1 MLLIKCRRLKRGYLS
16 MKDNGTFGWLSTSHR
31 KKLVLMIVAI
41 LMVCILE
48 CVRLG
53 VIMTVKSEYYMQKAD
68 ELHQRERRIK
78 AKRGRILDRN
88 GEILAANEVVC
99 TVSVIHSQIDDEDKV
114 IKVLAGELDMDVEE
128 VTKKV
133 KKVSSMEYIKTNVAK
148 DIGDAIREYDL
159 PGVKIDE
166 DYKRVY
172 PYNELASKVLGFTG
186 ADNQGILGLEAKYDT
201 YLSGT
206 NGQILTLS
214 DAGGIEIKGSREDRI
229 LPVDGQ
235 DLYTTLDVNIQ
246 KYATQLAWETM
257 VKKEAKQVSII
268 VMRPDNGEILA
279 MANIPEYNLNSPYE
293 LNYEPDEEEAQKD
306 KMDLLNNMWR
316 NFCINDTYE
325 PGSIFKTVTATAALE
340 TGVVGLNDSFTCS
353 GATVVSDRRIRC
365 HKTTGHGTQDFTHTV
380 YNSCNPAFVEWGR
393 RVGTDNMYLYMGKL
407 GLLAKTGIDLS
418 GEAGTIIHKQENVGA
433 VELATMS
440 FGQSFQ
446 ITPVQMLRAVSA
458 IVNGGRLVTPHFGLY
473 TGSSDGSVVNEFAYS
488 TQDEAISS
496 QTSETMKKILEG
508 VVSEGGGTK
517 AYIDGYSIGGKTAT
531 SQKLPRGSGKYISS
545 FIGFAPA
552 DNPQVIAMCLI
563 DEPTG
568 VYYGGTIA
576 APVVKTLYENI
587 LPYIGIE
594 RSVQLEKTMI
604 DSNIF
609 LYTFCM
615 KGSKRRWI

>member
-1 MLLIKCRRLKRGYLS
+1 
-16 MKDNGTFGWLSTSHR
+16 MKDNDTFGWLSTSHR
-31 KKLVLMIVAI
+31 KKLVLMIAAI

-99 TVSVIHSQIDDEDKV
+99 TVSVIHSQIEDEDKV

-133 KKVSSMEYIKTNVAK
+133 KKVTSMEYIKTNVAK

-279 MANIPEYNLNSPYE
+279 MANVPEYNLNSPYE

-353 GATVVSDRRIRC
+353 GATIVSDRRIRC

-407 GLLAKTGIDLS
+407 GLLSKTGIDLS
-418 GEAGTIIHKQENVGA
+418 GEAGTIIHKQENVGT

-594 RSVQLEKTMI
+594 RSVQLEKN
-604 DSNIF
+604 DD
-609 LYTFCM
+609 
-615 KGSKRRWI
+615 

>member
-53 VIMTVKSEYYMQKAD
+53 VIMTAKSEYYMQKAD

-99 TVSVIHSQIDDEDKV
+99 TVSVIHSQIEDEDKV

-257 VKKEAKQVSII
+257 VKKEAIQVSII

-279 MANIPEYNLNSPYE
+279 MANVPEYNLNSPYE
-293 LNYEPDEEEAQKD
+293 LNYEPDEEEEQKD

-594 RSVQLEKTMI
+594 RSVQLEKN
-604 DSNIF
+604 DD
-609 LYTFCM
+609 
-615 KGSKRRWI
+615 

>member
-1 MLLIKCRRLKRGYLS
+1 
-16 MKDNGTFGWLSTSHR
+16 MKDNDTFGWLSTSHR
-31 KKLVLMIVAI
+31 KKLVLMIAAI

-99 TVSVIHSQIDDEDKV
+99 TVSVIHSQIEDEDKV
-114 IKVLAGELDMDVEE
+114 IKVLAGELNMDVEE

-279 MANIPEYNLNSPYE
+279 MANVPEYNLNSTYE
-293 LNYEPDEEEAQKD
+293 LNYEPDEEDAQKD

-353 GATVVSDRRIRC
+353 GATVVADRRIRC

-594 RSVQLEKTMI
+594 RSVQLEKN
-604 DSNIF
+604 DD
-609 LYTFCM
+609 
-615 KGSKRRWI
+615 

>member
-1 MLLIKCRRLKRGYLS
+1 
-16 MKDNGTFGWLSTSHR
+16 MKDNDTFGWLSTSHR
-31 KKLVLMIVAI
+31 KKLVLMIAAI

-99 TVSVIHSQIDDEDKV
+99 TVSVIHSQIEDEDKV
-114 IKVLAGELDMDVEE
+114 IKVLAGELNMDVEE

-279 MANIPEYNLNSPYE
+279 MANVPEYNLNSPYE
-293 LNYEPDEEEAQKD
+293 LNYEPDEEDAQKD

-353 GATVVSDRRIRC
+353 GATIVSDRRIRC

-407 GLLAKTGIDLS
+407 GLLSKTGIDLS

-594 RSVQLEKTMI
+594 RSVQLEKN
-604 DSNIF
+604 DD
-609 LYTFCM
+609 
-615 KGSKRRWI
+615 

>member
-16 MKDNGTFGWLSTSHR
+16 MKDNDTFGWLSTSHR
-31 KKLVLMIVAI
+31 KKLVLMIAAI

-99 TVSVIHSQIDDEDKV
+99 TVSVIHSQIEDEDKV

-279 MANIPEYNLNSPYE
+279 MANVPEYNLNSPYE

-594 RSVQLEKTMI
+594 RSVQLERN
-604 DSNIF
+604 DD
-609 LYTFCM
+609 
-615 KGSKRRWI
+615 

>member
-1 MLLIKCRRLKRGYLS
+1 MLLIKCRRLKRGYLL
-16 MKDNGTFGWLSTSHR
+16 MKDGMGFGWLNTGHR
-31 KKLVLMIVAI
+31 KKLVFMIVAV
-41 LMVCILE
+41 LLVSILE

-53 VIMTVKSEYYMQKAD
+53 VIMTAKSEYYMQKAD
-68 ELHQRERRIK
+68 ELHQRERKIK

-88 GEILAANEVVC
+88 GTVLAANEVVC
-99 TVSVIHSQIDDEDKV
+99 TVSVIHSQIEDEEKV

-148 DIGDAIREYDL
+148 DIGDEIRKYNL
-159 PGVKIDE
+159 AGVKVDE

-172 PYNELASKVLGFTG
+172 PYDELASKVLGFTG

-201 YLSGT
+201 YLAGT

-214 DAGGIEIKGSREDRI
+214 DAGGIEIKGSREDRV

-279 MANIPEYNLNSPYE
+279 MANVPEYNLNSPYE

-473 TGSSDGSVVNEFAYS
+473 TSSSDGSVVNEFAYS

-594 RSVQLEKTMI
+594 RAVQLEKNN
-604 DSNIF
+604 D
-609 LYTFCM
+609 
-615 KGSKRRWI
+615 

>member
-1 MLLIKCRRLKRGYLS
+1 MLLIKCRRLKRGYLL
-16 MKDNGTFGWLSTSHR
+16 MKDGMGFGWLNTGHR
-31 KKLVLMIVAI
+31 KKLVFMIVSVLLVSI
-41 LMVCILE
+41 FE

-53 VIMTVKSEYYMQKAD
+53 IIMTAKSEYYMQKAD
-68 ELHQRERRIK
+68 ELHQRERKIK

-88 GEILAANEVVC
+88 GIVLAANEVVC
-99 TVSVIHSQIDDEDKV
+99 TVSVIHSQIEDEEKV
-114 IKVLAGELDMDVEE
+114 IKVLAGELDIDVEE

-148 DIGDAIREYDL
+148 EIGDEIRKYNL
-159 PGVKIDE
+159 AGVKVDE

-172 PYNELASKVLGFTG
+172 PYDELASKVLGFTG

-279 MANIPEYNLNSPYE
+279 MANVPEYNLNSPYE

-353 GATVVSDRRIRC
+353 GATIVSDRRIRC

-594 RSVQLEKTMI
+594 RSVQLEKN
-604 DSNIF
+604 DN
-609 LYTFCM
+609 
-615 KGSKRRWI
+615 

>member
-1 MLLIKCRRLKRGYLS
+1 MLLIKCRRLKRGYLL
-16 MKDNGTFGWLSTSHR
+16 MKDGMGFGWLNTGHR
-31 KKLVLMIVAI
+31 KKLVFMIVAV
-41 LMVCILE
+41 LLVSILE

-53 VIMTVKSEYYMQKAD
+53 VIMTAKSEYYMQKAD
-68 ELHQRERRIK
+68 ELHQRERKIK

-88 GEILAANEVVC
+88 GTVLAANEVVC
-99 TVSVIHSQIDDEDKV
+99 TVSVIHSQIEDEEKV

-148 DIGDAIREYDL
+148 DIGDEIRKYNL
-159 PGVKIDE
+159 AGVKVDE

-172 PYNELASKVLGFTG
+172 PYDELASKVLGFTG

-201 YLSGT
+201 YLAGT

-214 DAGGIEIKGSREDRI
+214 DAGGIEIKGSREDRV

-279 MANIPEYNLNSPYE
+279 MANVPEYNLNSPYE

-458 IVNGGRLVTPHFGLY
+458 IVNGGRLVTPHLGLY
-473 TGSSDGSVVNEFAYS
+473 TSSSDGSVVNEFAYS

-594 RSVQLEKTMI
+594 RAVQLEKNN
-604 DSNIF
+604 D
-609 LYTFCM
+609 
-615 KGSKRRWI
+615 

>member
-1 MLLIKCRRLKRGYLS
+1 
-16 MKDNGTFGWLSTSHR
+16 MKDNDTFGWLSTSHR
-31 KKLVLMIVAI
+31 KKLVLMIAAI

-99 TVSVIHSQIDDEDKV
+99 TVSVIHSQIEDEDKV
-114 IKVLAGELDMDVEE
+114 IKVLAGELNMDVEE

-279 MANIPEYNLNSPYE
+279 MANVPEYNLNSPYE
-293 LNYEPDEEEAQKD
+293 LNYEPDEEDAQKD

-353 GATVVSDRRIRC
+353 GATIVSDRRIRC

-594 RSVQLEKTMI
+594 RSVQLEKN
-604 DSNIF
+604 DD
-609 LYTFCM
+609 
-615 KGSKRRWI
+615 

>member
-53 VIMTVKSEYYMQKAD
+53 VIMTAKSEYYMQKAD

-99 TVSVIHSQIDDEDKV
+99 TVSVIHSQIEDEDKV
-114 IKVLAGELDMDVEE
+114 IKVLAGELNMDVEE

-148 DIGDAIREYDL
+148 DIGDAIREYNL
-159 PGVKIDE
+159 SGVKIDE

-201 YLSGT
+201 YLSGI

-279 MANIPEYNLNSPYE
+279 MANVPEYNLNSPYE
-293 LNYEPDEEEAQKD
+293 LNYEPDEEDAQKD

-407 GLLAKTGIDLS
+407 GLLTKTGIDLS

-446 ITPVQMLRAVSA
+446 ITPVQMLMAVSA

-594 RSVQLEKTMI
+594 RSVQLEKN
-604 DSNIF
+604 DD
-609 LYTFCM
+609 
-615 KGSKRRWI
+615 

>member
-1 MLLIKCRRLKRGYLS
+1 LLLIKCRRLKRGYLS
-16 MKDNGTFGWLSTSHR
+16 MKDNGTFGWLSTGHR
-31 KKLVLMIVAI
+31 KKLVLMIAAI

-99 TVSVIHSQIDDEDKV
+99 TVSVIHSQIEDEDKV

-279 MANIPEYNLNSPYE
+279 MANVPEYDLNSPYE

-594 RSVQLEKTMI
+594 RSVQLEKN
-604 DSNIF
+604 DD
-609 LYTFCM
+609 
-615 KGSKRRWI
+615 

>member
-1 MLLIKCRRLKRGYLS
+1 
-16 MKDNGTFGWLSTSHR
+16 MKDAGKFGWIRTSHR
-31 KKLVLMIVAI
+31 KKLVFMILAVTLAA
-41 LMVCILE
+41 VLE
-48 CVRLG
+48 FARLG
-53 VIMTVKSEYYMQKAD
+53 VLMTLKSEYYTQKAE

-99 TVSVIHSQIDDEDKV
+99 TVSVIHSQIEDEDKV

-128 VTKKV
+128 VAKKV
-133 KKVSSMEYIKTNVAK
+133 KKVSSMEYIKTNVDK
-148 DIGDAIREYDL
+148 ETGDAIREYEL
-159 PGVKIDE
+159 SGVKVDE

-172 PYNELASKVLGFTG
+172 PYSELASRVLGFTG

-201 YLSGT
+201 YLAGE

-214 DAGGIEIKGSREDRI
+214 DAGGIEIEGSREDRI

-235 DLYTTLDVNIQ
+235 DLYTTIDVNIQ

-257 VKKEAKQVSII
+257 IKKEAKQVCII
-268 VMRPDNGEILA
+268 VMKPDNGEILA
-279 MANIPEYNLNSPYE
+279 MVNIPEYDLNNPYE
-293 LNYEPDEEEAQKD
+293 LNYEPDEEEAGRD

-325 PGSIFKTVTATAALE
+325 PGSIFKMVTATAALE
-340 TGVVGLNDSFTCS
+340 TKVVSLDDTFTCQ

-393 RVGTDNMYLYMGKL
+393 RVGVDNMYLYMGKL
-407 GLLAKTGIDLS
+407 GLLSKTGIDLS
-418 GEAGTIIHKQENVGA
+418 GEAGTIIHKKENVGA

-446 ITPVQMLRAVSA
+446 ITPVQMLRATSA
-458 IVNGGRLVTPHFGLY
+458 IINGGKLVTPHFGMY
-473 TGSSDGSVVNEFAYS
+473 TSTSDGSVVNEFAYS
-488 TQDEAISS
+488 STEAAIELD
-496 QTSETMKKILEG
+496 TSEKMKTILEG

-517 AYIDGYSIGGKTAT
+517 AYIEGYSIGGKTAT

-576 APVVKTLYENI
+576 APVIKTLYENI
-587 LPYIGIE
+587 LPYLGIE
-594 RSVQLEKTMI
+594 QTEQLEK
-604 DSNIF
+604 
-609 LYTFCM
+609 
-615 KGSKRRWI
+615 

>member
-1 MLLIKCRRLKRGYLS
+1 
-16 MKDNGTFGWLSTSHR
+16 MKDNDTFGWLSTGHR
-31 KKLVLMIVAI
+31 KKLVLMIAAI

-99 TVSVIHSQIDDEDKV
+99 TVSVIHSQIEDEDKV

-246 KYATQLAWETM
+246 KYATQLVWETM

-279 MANIPEYNLNSPYE
+279 MANVPEYNLNSPYE
-293 LNYEPDEEEAQKD
+293 LNYEPDEEDAQKD

-594 RSVQLEKTMI
+594 RSVQLEKN
-604 DSNIF
+604 DD
-609 LYTFCM
+609 
-615 KGSKRRWI
+615 

>member
-1 MLLIKCRRLKRGYLS
+1 
-16 MKDNGTFGWLSTSHR
+16 MKDNDTFGWLSTGHR
-31 KKLVLMIVAI
+31 KKLVLMIAAI

-99 TVSVIHSQIDDEDKV
+99 TVSVIHSQIEDEDKV

-279 MANIPEYNLNSPYE
+279 MANVPEYNLNSPYE

-353 GATVVSDRRIRC
+353 GATIVSDRRIRC

-446 ITPVQMLRAVSA
+446 ITPVQMLRAASA

-594 RSVQLEKTMI
+594 RSVQLEKN
-604 DSNIF
+604 DN
-609 LYTFCM
+609 
-615 KGSKRRWI
+615 

>member
-41 LMVCILE
+41 LMVCIFE

-279 MANIPEYNLNSPYE
+279 MANVPEYNLNSPYE

-563 DEPTG
+563 DEPIG

-594 RSVQLEKTMI
+594 RSVQLEKN
-604 DSNIF
+604 DD
-609 LYTFCM
+609 
-615 KGSKRRWI
+615 

>member
-1 MLLIKCRRLKRGYLS
+1 MN
-16 MKDNGTFGWLSTSHR
+16 DNDTFGWLSTSHR
-31 KKLVLMIVAI
+31 KKLVLMIAAI

-99 TVSVIHSQIDDEDKV
+99 TVSVIHSQIEDEDKV

-279 MANIPEYNLNSPYE
+279 MANVPEYNLNSPYE

-340 TGVVGLNDSFTCS
+340 IGVVGLNDSFTCS
-353 GATVVSDRRIRC
+353 GATIVSDRRIRC

-407 GLLAKTGIDLS
+407 GLLSKTGIDLS

-594 RSVQLEKTMI
+594 RSVQLEKN
-604 DSNIF
+604 DD
-609 LYTFCM
+609 
-615 KGSKRRWI
+615 

>member
-16 MKDNGTFGWLSTSHR
+16 MKDNDTFGWLSTSHR

-53 VIMTVKSEYYMQKAD
+53 VIMTAKSEYYMQKAD

-186 ADNQGILGLEAKYDT
+186 SDNQGILGLEAKYDT

-279 MANIPEYNLNSPYE
+279 MANVPEYNLNSPYE

-407 GLLAKTGIDLS
+407 GLLTKTGIDLS

-563 DEPTG
+563 DEPKG

-594 RSVQLEKTMI
+594 RAVQLEKN
-604 DSNIF
+604 DD
-609 LYTFCM
+609 
-615 KGSKRRWI
+615 

>member
-1 MLLIKCRRLKRGYLS
+1 
-16 MKDNGTFGWLSTSHR
+16 MKDNDTFGWLSTGHR
-31 KKLVLMIVAI
+31 KKLVLMIAAI

-99 TVSVIHSQIDDEDKV
+99 TVSVIHSQIEDEDKV

-148 DIGDAIREYDL
+148 DIGDVIREYDL

-172 PYNELASKVLGFTG
+172 PYNELASKVLGFIG

-279 MANIPEYNLNSPYE
+279 MANVPEYNLNSPYE

-353 GATVVSDRRIRC
+353 GATIVSDRRIRC

-594 RSVQLEKTMI
+594 RSVQLEKN
-604 DSNIF
+604 DD
-609 LYTFCM
+609 
-615 KGSKRRWI
+615 

>member
-1 MLLIKCRRLKRGYLS
+1 

-148 DIGDAIREYDL
+148 DIGDAIREYNL
-159 PGVKIDE
+159 SGVKIDE

-279 MANIPEYNLNSPYE
+279 MANVPEYNLNSPYE

-353 GATVVSDRRIRC
+353 GATIVSDRRIRC

-594 RSVQLEKTMI
+594 RSVQLEKN
-604 DSNIF
+604 DD
-609 LYTFCM
+609 
-615 KGSKRRWI
+615 

>member
-1 MLLIKCRRLKRGYLS
+1 
-16 MKDNGTFGWLSTSHR
+16 MKDNDTFGWLSTGHR
-31 KKLVLMIVAI
+31 KKLVLMIAAI
-41 LMVCILE
+41 FMVCILE

-53 VIMTVKSEYYMQKAD
+53 AIMTVKSEYYMQKAD

-99 TVSVIHSQIDDEDKV
+99 TVSVIHSQIEDEDKV

-279 MANIPEYNLNSPYE
+279 MANVPEYNLNSPYE

-353 GATVVSDRRIRC
+353 GATIVSDRRIRC

-594 RSVQLEKTMI
+594 RSVQLEKN
-604 DSNIF
+604 DD
-609 LYTFCM
+609 
-615 KGSKRRWI
+615 

>member
-31 KKLVLMIVAI
+31 KKLVLMIAAI

-99 TVSVIHSQIDDEDKV
+99 TVSVIHSQIEDEDKV

-148 DIGDAIREYDL
+148 NIGDAIREYDL

-279 MANIPEYNLNSPYE
+279 MANVPEYNLNSPYE
-293 LNYEPDEEEAQKD
+293 LNYEPDEEEEQKD

-594 RSVQLEKTMI
+594 RSVQLEKN
-604 DSNIF
+604 DD
-609 LYTFCM
+609 
-615 KGSKRRWI
+615 

>member
-31 KKLVLMIVAI
+31 KKLVLMIAAI

-99 TVSVIHSQIDDEDKV
+99 TVSVIHSQIEDEDKV

-133 KKVSSMEYIKTNVAK
+133 KKASSMEYIKTNVAK

-279 MANIPEYNLNSPYE
+279 MANVPEYNLNSPYE

-353 GATVVSDRRIRC
+353 GATIVSDRRIRC

-594 RSVQLEKTMI
+594 RSVQLEKN
-604 DSNIF
+604 DD
-609 LYTFCM
+609 
-615 KGSKRRWI
+615 

>member
-1 MLLIKCRRLKRGYLS
+1 
-16 MKDNGTFGWLSTSHR
+16 MKDNDTFGWLSTGHR
-31 KKLVLMIVAI
+31 KKLVLMIAAI

-99 TVSVIHSQIDDEDKV
+99 TVSVIHSQIEDEDKV

-279 MANIPEYNLNSPYE
+279 MANVPEYNLNSPYE

-353 GATVVSDRRIRC
+353 GATIVSDRRIRC

-407 GLLAKTGIDLS
+407 GLLSKTGIDLS
-418 GEAGTIIHKQENVGA
+418 GEAGTIIHKQENVGT

-594 RSVQLEKTMI
+594 RSVQLEKN
-604 DSNIF
+604 DN
-609 LYTFCM
+609 
-615 KGSKRRWI
+615 

>member
-1 MLLIKCRRLKRGYLS
+1 
-16 MKDNGTFGWLSTSHR
+16 MKDNDTFGWLSTSHR
-31 KKLVLMIVAI
+31 KKLVLMIAAI

-99 TVSVIHSQIDDEDKV
+99 TVSVIHSQIEDEDKV
-114 IKVLAGELDMDVEE
+114 IKVLAGELNMDVEE

-279 MANIPEYNLNSPYE
+279 MANVPEYNLNSSYE
-293 LNYEPDEEEAQKD
+293 LNYEPDEEDAQKD

-353 GATVVSDRRIRC
+353 GATVVADRRIRC

-407 GLLAKTGIDLS
+407 GLLTKTGIDLS

-594 RSVQLEKTMI
+594 RSVQLEKN
-604 DSNIF
+604 DD
-609 LYTFCM
+609 
-615 KGSKRRWI
+615 

>member
-1 MLLIKCRRLKRGYLS
+1 
-16 MKDNGTFGWLSTSHR
+16 MKDNDTFGWLSTSHR
-31 KKLVLMIVAI
+31 KKLVLMIAAI

-99 TVSVIHSQIDDEDKV
+99 TVSVIHSQIEDEDKV
-114 IKVLAGELDMDVEE
+114 IKVLAGELNMDVEE

-279 MANIPEYNLNSPYE
+279 MANVPEYNLNSPYE

-393 RVGTDNMYLYMGKL
+393 RVGTDNMYLYMDKL

-594 RSVQLEKTMI
+594 RSVQLEKN
-604 DSNIF
+604 DD
-609 LYTFCM
+609 
-615 KGSKRRWI
+615 

>member
-16 MKDNGTFGWLSTSHR
+16 MKNNGTFGWLSTSHR

-114 IKVLAGELDMDVEE
+114 IKVLAGELNMDVEE

-148 DIGDAIREYDL
+148 DIGDAIREYNL
-159 PGVKIDE
+159 SGVKIDE

-235 DLYTTLDVNIQ
+235 NLYTTLDVNIQ

-279 MANIPEYNLNSPYE
+279 MANVPEYNLNSPYE
-293 LNYEPDEEEAQKD
+293 LNYEPDEEDAQKD

-594 RSVQLEKTMI
+594 RSVQLEKN
-604 DSNIF
+604 DN
-609 LYTFCM
+609 
-615 KGSKRRWI
+615 

>member
-31 KKLVLMIVAI
+31 KKLVLMIAAI

-99 TVSVIHSQIDDEDKV
+99 TVSVIHSQIEDEDKV

-279 MANIPEYNLNSPYE
+279 MANVPEYNLNSPYE

-393 RVGTDNMYLYMGKL
+393 RVGTDNMYLYMGKI
-407 GLLAKTGIDLS
+407 GLLAKTGIDMS

-594 RSVQLEKTMI
+594 RSVQLEKN
-604 DSNIF
+604 DD
-609 LYTFCM
+609 
-615 KGSKRRWI
+615 

>member
-1 MLLIKCRRLKRGYLS
+1 
-16 MKDNGTFGWLSTSHR
+16 MKDNDTFGWLSTSHR
-31 KKLVLMIVAI
+31 KKLVLMIAAI

-99 TVSVIHSQIDDEDKV
+99 TVSVIHSQIEDEDKV
-114 IKVLAGELDMDVEE
+114 IKVLAGELNMDVEE

-279 MANIPEYNLNSPYE
+279 MANVPEYNLNSPYE
-293 LNYEPDEEEAQKD
+293 LNYEPDEEDAQKD

-353 GATVVSDRRIRC
+353 GATVVADRRIRC

-407 GLLAKTGIDLS
+407 GLLTKTGIDLS

-552 DNPQVIAMCLI
+552 DNP
-563 DEPTG
+563 
-568 VYYGGTIA
+568 
-576 APVVKTLYENI
+576 
-587 LPYIGIE
+587 
-594 RSVQLEKTMI
+594 
-604 DSNIF
+604 
-609 LYTFCM
+609 
-615 KGSKRRWI
+615 

>member
-31 KKLVLMIVAI
+31 KKLVLMIAAI

-99 TVSVIHSQIDDEDKV
+99 TVSVIHSQIEDEDKV

-279 MANIPEYNLNSPYE
+279 MANVPEYNLNSPYE

-594 RSVQLEKTMI
+594 RSVQLEKN
-604 DSNIF
+604 D
-609 LYTFCM
+609 Y
-615 KGSKRRWI
+615 

>member
-1 MLLIKCRRLKRGYLS
+1 
-16 MKDNGTFGWLSTSHR
+16 MKDNGTFGWLSTGHR
-31 KKLVLMIVAI
+31 KKLVLMIAAI

-99 TVSVIHSQIDDEDKV
+99 TVSVIHSQIEDEDKV

-279 MANIPEYNLNSPYE
+279 MANVPEYNLNSPYE

-353 GATVVSDRRIRC
+353 GATIVSDRRIRC

-407 GLLAKTGIDLS
+407 GLLSKTGIDLS

-594 RSVQLEKTMI
+594 RSVQLEKN
-604 DSNIF
+604 DD
-609 LYTFCM
+609 
-615 KGSKRRWI
+615 

>member
-31 KKLVLMIVAI
+31 KKLVLMIAAI

-99 TVSVIHSQIDDEDKV
+99 TVSVIHSQIEEEDKV

-279 MANIPEYNLNSPYE
+279 MANVPEYNLNSPYE
-293 LNYEPDEEEAQKD
+293 LNYEPDEEEEQKD

-594 RSVQLEKTMI
+594 RSVQLEKN
-604 DSNIF
+604 DD
-609 LYTFCM
+609 
-615 KGSKRRWI
+615 

>member
-53 VIMTVKSEYYMQKAD
+53 VIMTAKSEYYMQKAD

-99 TVSVIHSQIDDEDKV
+99 TVSVIHSQIEDEDKV

-279 MANIPEYNLNSPYE
+279 MANVPEYNLNSPYE
-293 LNYEPDEEEAQKD
+293 LNYDPDEEEAQKD

-594 RSVQLEKTMI
+594 RSVQLEKN
-604 DSNIF
+604 DD
-609 LYTFCM
+609 
-615 KGSKRRWI
+615 

>member
-1 MLLIKCRRLKRGYLS
+1 
-16 MKDNGTFGWLSTSHR
+16 MKDNDTFGWLSTGHR

-99 TVSVIHSQIDDEDKV
+99 TVSVIHSQIEDEDKV
-114 IKVLAGELDMDVEE
+114 IKVLAGELNMDVEE

-279 MANIPEYNLNSPYE
+279 MANVPEYNLNSPYE

-594 RSVQLEKTMI
+594 RSVQLEKN
-604 DSNIF
+604 DN
-609 LYTFCM
+609 
-615 KGSKRRWI
+615 

>member
-1 MLLIKCRRLKRGYLS
+1 
-16 MKDNGTFGWLSTSHR
+16 MKDNDTFGWLSTGHR
-31 KKLVLMIVAI
+31 KKLVLMIAAI

-99 TVSVIHSQIDDEDKV
+99 TVSVIHSQIEDEDKV
-114 IKVLAGELDMDVEE
+114 IKVLAGELNMDVEE

-279 MANIPEYNLNSPYE
+279 MANVPEYNLNSPYE
-293 LNYEPDEEEAQKD
+293 LNYEPDEEDAQKD

-353 GATVVSDRRIRC
+353 GATVVADRRIRC

-594 RSVQLEKTMI
+594 RSVQLEKN
-604 DSNIF
+604 DN
-609 LYTFCM
+609 
-615 KGSKRRWI
+615 

>member
-31 KKLVLMIVAI
+31 KKLVLMIAAI

-99 TVSVIHSQIDDEDKV
+99 TVSVIHSQIEDEDKV

-279 MANIPEYNLNSPYE
+279 MANVPEYNLNSPYE

-306 KMDLLNNMWR
+306 KMDILNNMWR

-594 RSVQLEKTMI
+594 RSVQLEKN
-604 DSNIF
+604 DD
-609 LYTFCM
+609 
-615 KGSKRRWI
+615 

>member
-1 MLLIKCRRLKRGYLS
+1 
-16 MKDNGTFGWLSTSHR
+16 MKDNDTFGWLSTGHR
-31 KKLVLMIVAI
+31 KKLVLMIAAI

-53 VIMTVKSEYYMQKAD
+53 VIMTVRSEYYMQKAD

-99 TVSVIHSQIDDEDKV
+99 TVSVIHSQIEDEDKV

-279 MANIPEYNLNSPYE
+279 MANVPEYNLNSPYE

-353 GATVVSDRRIRC
+353 GATIVSDRRIRC

-594 RSVQLEKTMI
+594 RSVQLEKN
-604 DSNIF
+604 DD
-609 LYTFCM
+609 
-615 KGSKRRWI
+615 

>member
-1 MLLIKCRRLKRGYLS
+1 
-16 MKDNGTFGWLSTSHR
+16 MKDNDTFGWLSTGHR
-31 KKLVLMIVAI
+31 KKLVLMIAAI

-99 TVSVIHSQIDDEDKV
+99 TVSVIHSQIEDEDKV

-279 MANIPEYNLNSPYE
+279 MANVPEYNLNSPYE

-488 TQDEAISS
+488 TQDEAISY

-594 RSVQLEKTMI
+594 RSVQLEKN
-604 DSNIF
+604 DD
-609 LYTFCM
+609 
-615 KGSKRRWI
+615 

>member
-16 MKDNGTFGWLSTSHR
+16 MKDNDTFGWLSTSHR

-148 DIGDAIREYDL
+148 DIGDAIREYNL
-159 PGVKIDE
+159 SGVKIDE

-279 MANIPEYNLNSPYE
+279 MANVPEYNLNSPYE

-353 GATVVSDRRIRC
+353 GATIVSDRRIRC

-407 GLLAKTGIDLS
+407 GLLSKTGIDLS

-594 RSVQLEKTMI
+594 RSVQLEKN
-604 DSNIF
+604 DD
-609 LYTFCM
+609 
-615 KGSKRRWI
+615 